1 VYVKS
6 IPSFLAT
13 CIAPWSLASKTAKP
27 SSFGT
32 IETLIVGKVVAAA
45 PAEEDAAVRAIV
57 APIATQAAAA
67 PIFQTSLRWMVL
79 IGFMLCF
86 SPLFIPLYEAVNSR
100 FIVLS
105 SFVHAPMR
113 GG

>member
-1 VYVKS
+1 
-6 IPSFLAT
+6 
-13 CIAPWSLASKTAKP
+13 
-27 SSFGT
+27 
-32 IETLIVGKVVAAA
+32 LIVGKVMAAV
-45 PAEEDAAVRAIV
+45 PAKEGEAVRAIV

-86 SPLFIPLYEAVNSR
+86 SPLFVHLYKAVGSR

-105 SFVHAPMR
+105 SFVHASMR